1 MERARW
7 MVFTGKLVKKKEMF
21 FKILIEILI
30 EIDEKLLLK
39 LIVELVKYLEYSV

>member
-7 MVFTGKLVKKKEMF
+7 MVFIGKLVKKKEMF

-30 EIDEKLLLK
+30 EIDEHFFIEVDCRIGK
-39 LIVELVKYLEYSV
+39 IFRI